1 MFGETVHP
9 SAPKKKTIA
18 SRVML
23 WRRPYLS
30 ESLPPTEAPSA
41 APTHRKVPT
50 RPSSQVLSARPP
62 ALVGRY
68 M

>member
-1 MFGETVHP
+1 MFGEKVQP

-18 SRVML
+18 SMVML
-23 WRRPYLS
+23 CRRPYLS
-30 ESLPPTEAPSA
+30 ESLPPEEAPIA

-50 RPSSQVLSARPP
+50 RPSSQVVKARPP
-62 ALVGRY
+62 AARGRC